1 MVNEAQRIERAR
13 RADMAID
20 EFMGPAFEF
29 ARAAYMERLAQIAAV
44 EPWATN
50 KITNL
55 AIAARVLDEVK
66 GQIVAVI
73 RDGDVAK
80 SEMIR
85 AEQIERIPHAKR
97 KILGLSVPR

>member
-1 MVNEAQRIERAR
+1 MNEAQRIERAR
-13 RADMAID
+13 RADMAME

-29 ARAAYMERLAQIAAV
+29 ARTAYMDRLAQIAAA
-44 EPWATN
+44 EPWATD
-50 KITNL
+50 KIAKL
-55 AIAARVLDEVK
+55 AIATRILDEVK

-73 RDGDVAK
+73 HDGDVAK

-85 AEQIERIPHAKR
+85 AEQIEKIPHAKR